1 MNEVNKEIE
10 EWFLDL
16 EDSTLDKIK
25 KTYNQ
30 SLKDVQAKAKELQDE
45 IDKLSLNADPNDEIR
60 QSQIKSKVY
69 QLDYQKSLEKQ
80 ISNLMDVAN
89 DKNYKTVR
97 AYLYNVYHHGFL
109 TEQYRLMN
117 NGLNITMPINQKL
130 LVKAVNM
137 AYDDIPLSTRIYDNV
152 NKAKQNIISEISR
165 GLSIGMSNQD
175 MARNLQNSMRVSM
188 RKAFQIAQN
197 EGARVRQG
205 AIKDSMV
212 EAKKKGADI
221 VKQWSATLDGKTRP
235 VHRELDGQYAE
246 IDEKFKYSG
255 GEVNAPKEFGIASE
269 DINCRCTLLSVP
281 RWDMTKTH
289 WQLDNTNKT
298 LYKVENYQD
307 WYDNVFQVNI
317 KLQPLETSLK
327 DYQDKLANITNNSYS
342 GIWYNQTVSVS
353 DYSSYKNKVQSK
365 KDWYN
370 DEIAKLGNSNPQL
383 VAKYQGYLKDLDEF
397 EKLGKEYEKYLNNI
411 DDIKKQISS
420 ITPKKYVEN
429 TSSSPFNTDAYT
441 QERKD
446 KANWFKDRNANT
458 RADKAYRDKTGDV
471 WQNASQDER
480 DAIYEYTHSYSKFNE
495 PLRGFEYGTSK
506 YVGVG
511 KIDLDQVG
519 VNYGGYK
526 VGEVHKKIDDMT
538 SIIDKCS
545 YDEDMWL
552 QRGVGYDGMDKF
564 FGINASDFSK
574 SESEL
579 SSLLVGT
586 TPTEHGFMSATPVK
600 GKGFS
605 GNLILNIY
613 APKGTKMMYAEPFSH
628 YGGGNK
634 LKWDGKTQ
642 QSSFGTEMEMI
653 LQRETKF
660 RVTKVEKN
668 GSGWF
673 IDMEVIGQENK

>member
-1 MNEVNKEIE
+1 MNDEVNKEIE

-25 KTYNQ
+25 KTYNK
-30 SLKDVQAKAKELQDE
+30 SLKDVQAKAKELKDE
-45 IDKLSLNADPNDEIR
+45 IDKLSSNADPNDDVR
-60 QSQIKSKVY
+60 QSQIRSKVY
-69 QLDYQKSLEKQ
+69 QLEYQKNLEKQ

-97 AYLYNVYHHGFL
+97 AYLYNVYHDGFL

-117 NGLNITMPINQKL
+117 NGVSITMPINQKL
-130 LVKAVNM
+130 LVKAVNTT
-137 AYDDIPLSTRIYDNV
+137 YDDIPLSTRIYDNV

-165 GLSIGMSNQD
+165 GLSTGMSNQD
-175 MARNLQNSMRVSM
+175 MARNLQNSMGVSM

-205 AIKDSMV
+205 AIKDSMF

-235 VHRELDGQYAE
+235 VHRELDGEYAE

-298 LYKVENYQD
+298 LYEVKNYQD
-307 WYDNVFQVNI
+307 WYDNVYQVNI

-327 DYQDKLANITNNSYS
+327 DYQDKLDNITNKSYS

-353 DYSSYKNKVQSK
+353 DYSSYKNKVQAK

-370 DEIAKLGNSNPQL
+370 DEITKLGDTNPQL
-383 VAKYQGYLKDLDEF
+383 VAKYQGYLDDLDEF
-397 EKLGKEYEKYLNNI
+397 EKLGKEYERYSNNI
-411 DDIKKQISS
+411 SDIKNQIAN
-420 ITPKKYVEN
+420 ITPKKY
-429 TSSSPFNTDAYT
+429 TSSTSDSPFNKSAYT

-446 KANWFKDRNANT
+446 KANWFKDSKTADEHYRAKAGEVWINAT
-458 RADKAYRDKTGDV
+458 
-471 WQNASQDER
+471 QEER
-480 DAIYEYTHSYSKFNE
+480 EAVYGYTKKFKPINE
-495 PLRGFEYGTSK
+495 PLRGIEYGTQK

-511 KIDLDQVG
+511 KIDLDQIGVKYAGFDVG
-519 VNYGGYK
+519 Q
-526 VGEVHKKIDDMT
+526 VHKQIDNIT
-538 SIIDKCS
+538 SIINKSS

-552 QRGVGYDGMDKF
+552 QRGVDFEGMDKF
-564 FGINASDFSK
+564 FGIKESDLYK

-579 SSLLVGT
+579 ADLLVGKEV
-586 TPTEHGFMSATPVK
+586 TEHAFMSSAVTK
-600 GKGFS
+600 GKGLD
-605 GNLILNIY
+605 GDIILNVY
-613 APKGTKMMYAEPFSH
+613 APKGTKMMYLEPISY
-628 YGGGNK
+628 YGGGEG
-634 LKWDGKTQ
+634 LDWDGKSTQ
-642 QSSFGTEMEMI
+642 SVFGGEVEML
-653 LQRETKF
+653 LQRETNFK
-660 RVTKVEKN
+660 VTKVEKN

-673 IDMEVIGQENK
+673 IDMEVIGQGE